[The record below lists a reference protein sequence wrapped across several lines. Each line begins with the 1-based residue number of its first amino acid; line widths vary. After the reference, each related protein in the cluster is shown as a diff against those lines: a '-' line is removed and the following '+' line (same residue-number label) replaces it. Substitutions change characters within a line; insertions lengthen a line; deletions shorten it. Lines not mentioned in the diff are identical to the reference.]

1 MFRNPTQEWADQ
13 AERLTGIAIVIAST
27 VFGVITPF
35 LI

>member
-1 MFRNPTQEWADQ
+1 MFRHSALEWSDQ

-27 VFGVITPF
+27 VLGVITPF